1 MSASI
6 DIRSRKC
13 RGFPGFATFDDK
25 RHVPVRSA
33 RRNNRCARSV
43 HGLTLPRP
51 PRTPKPE
58 CSRWRSLYLHPA
70 AADPGVN
77 INSKGNDDLTE
88 LAAVLQIAVHIH
100 HIVELECTID
110 DRLERATREAL
121 GDVLHCDLPACLV
134 ARY

>member
-13 RGFPGFATFDDK
+13 RGFPGFATFDE
-25 RHVPVRSA
+25 A
-33 RRNNRCARSV
+33 ARSRTISAPKQS
-43 HGLTLPRP
+43 LRP
-51 PRTPKPE
+51 IGPWPYSASTTPRTPKPE

-77 INSKGNDDLTE
+77 ISSKGNDDLTE

-121 GDVLHCDLPACLV
+121 GDVLHCELPGCLV